1 MKFLCLQ
8 LVPQQCWRCCSC
20 CCVESSARCCG
31 AVVVVVSHC
40 RGVSSLLVLVSP
52 TEPRCRCR
60 GGDTGGPCHAVT
72 PWTVTPAACH
82 VTSCRTQRHSTLVRW
97 SPLRHRR
104 THPCIT
110 WPHHTQHTLG
120 HISTVSTQGNVP
132 ESPSVTMVPGCH
144 VPCPRPAPAPGHRS
158 SPTLLSCAFTGET
171 Y

>member
-40 RGVSSLLVLVSP
+40 RGVSSLLGLVSP

-82 VTSCRTQRHSTLVRW
+82 VTSSRTQRHSTLVRW

-120 HISTVSTQGNVP
+120 HTYPVSTREV
-132 ESPSVTMVPGCH
+132 SPSPQVLRWCPAAMSRVPAR
-144 VPCPRPAPAPGHRS
+144 PRPRS